1 MKKEGERELVVT
13 RDRVKGKGGER
24 RFNYIT
30 IVVGGGDN
38 KNEN

>member
-1 MKKEGERELVVT
+1 MEKEEERVGGYAGQSKGE
-13 RDRVKGKGGER
+13 GGER

-30 IVVGGGDN
+30 IVVGRGDN